1 MADIIRPVYNEIWAS
16 SGEFFSPGSA
26 KISSGWVQELMPYQ
40 YENFLQN
47 RNDTSIAYLLQKGV
61 PEWDSAQEYI
71 ANKSIVSY
79 SSNLYI
85 SIVNNTG
92 VSPTDTFTWRKL
104 TVTIAP
110 NGTVPISSGGTGA
123 TTPTDAR
130 TNLGLGTAATISADS
145 IVLKSIT
152 GNAPA
157 ADKWTN
163 SISLTLSGGAT
174 GSTSFDGTSNST
186 LNITGLNASSIS
198 SGTVPVS
205 ALNNAVL
212 KTSTTGSLI
221 LPSGTTGQRDASPQE
236 GYTRWNTTT
245 KQKETFNGT
254 AWTLATSQ
262 SEAYLLNRANHT
274 GVQPISSVSDLSSS
288 LDLKVPQTS
297 SSGAAVL
304 PSGTEVQRPDPSL
317 TSGLLVRGNTDTGK
331 PEWYDRSNGS
341 WKEFASGGELFDYSW
356 HNGPRSTIDVGRVA
370 TDGQQLLLLT
380 HPDVCQAIWDGKQNA
395 VDESVW
401 QADPTKR
408 NCWSRGDGTSWVRV
422 PDLNAAVAGTG
433 KPFYLRG
440 GPDGLNGTSAG
451 DAIRNIVG
459 EVNGAAGLGLTNTST
474 GTVSGVF
481 KKGLGYAATT
491 TGTSVAG
498 SGIGFDASLVV
509 PTADENR
516 VKTAYGVM
524 TVRVFTEVS
533 NVGTLDAGQL
543 ATQLGVVDAKVQAL
557 DAATGF
563 TIIYPNGGS
572 AASPA
577 TVAINSRYVSAN
589 PFPGSYVMCVPQV
602 LWNGIWGEPG
612 WDGNTGSGAQAIGV
626 RAGMA
631 NADVVVQTGITAL
644 LGASFIEGSMHG
656 VPSGTLVSTPLPCR
670 VLCWKLKGVM

>member
-61 PEWDSAQEYI
+61 PEWDSGQEYI
-71 ANKSIVSY
+71 ANKSIVLY

-85 SIVNNTG
+85 STVNNTG
-92 VSPTDTFTWRKL
+92 VVPTDAVTWRKL

-110 NGTVPISSGGTGA
+110 NGTVPIASGGTGA
-123 TTPTDAR
+123 TTATDAR

-163 SISLTLSGGAT
+163 SITLTLSGGAA
-174 GSTSFDGTSNST
+174 GSTSFDGSGNAT
-186 LNITGLNASSIS
+186 LNVTGLNASSIS

-212 KTSTTGSLI
+212 KTSTTGSLV
-221 LPSGTTGQRDASPQE
+221 LPSGTTGQRDVSPQE
-236 GYTRWNTTT
+236 GYTRWNSTT

-254 AWTLATSQ
+254 AWTLDTSQ

-274 GVQPISSVSDLSSS
+274 GVQPISSVSGLSSS
-288 LDLKVPQTS
+288 LDLKVSQTS
-297 SSGAAVL
+297 TAGAAIL
-304 PSGTEVQRPDPSL
+304 PSGSESDRPNPSL
-317 TSGLLVRGNTDTGK
+317 STGLLVRGNTDTGK
-331 PEWYDRSNGS
+331 PEWYDRINSI
-341 WKEFASGGELFDYSW
+341 WKEFSAGGELFDYSW
-356 HNGPRSTIDVGRVA
+356 HNGPRSTIDIGRVA

-380 HPDVCQAIWDGKQNA
+380 HPDVCQAIWDGKQHA

-440 GPDGLNGTSAG
+440 GPDSLNGTSVLDAMQGHFHQSYKGIQNSLVSFAAG
-451 DAIRNIVG
+451 SNLPRDDSASNPGITKTTTFNFANEAITDG
-459 EVNGAAGLGLTNTST
+459 VNGTPR
-474 GTVSGVF
+474 
-481 KKGLGYAATT
+481 
-491 TGTSVAG
+491 
-498 SGIGFDASLVV
+498 I
-509 PTADENR
+509 ADETR

-533 NVGTLDAGQL
+533 NVGALDAGQL
-543 ATQLGVVDAKVQAL
+543 ATQLGVVDAKAQEL
-557 DAATGF
+557 DANTGCV
-563 TIIYPNGGS
+563 TIYPNGTESVPGLI
-572 AASPA
+572 
-577 TVAINSRYVSAN
+577 TVNTNVVVPN
-589 PFPGSYVMCVPQV
+589 PFPGYKVFCELEV
-602 LWNGIWGEPG
+602 LYGGQWCGIGMSA
-612 WDGNTGSGAQAIGV
+612 TSTTTSVGAECKPHNNHASL
-626 RAGMA
+626 
-631 NADVVVQTGITAL
+631 VVQGGITSLIATTNL
-644 LGASFIEGSMHG
+644 HYF
-656 VPSGTLVSTPLPCR
+656 SGTRPTSGTVLNLPFRLV
-670 VLCWKLKGVM
+670 VWKLKGGA

>member
-61 PEWDSAQEYI
+61 PEWDSTQEYI

-186 LNITGLNASSIS
+186 LNVTGLNASSIN
-198 SGTVPVS
+198 SGTVPIS

-212 KTSTTGSLI
+212 KTSATGSLV
-221 LPSGTTGQRDASPQE
+221 LPSGTTAQRDVSPQE
-236 GYTRWNTTT
+236 GYTRWNSTT

-254 AWTLATSQ
+254 NWTLDTSQ

-274 GVQPISSVSDLSSS
+274 GVQPISSVSGLSSS

-297 SSGAAVL
+297 SSGAAIL
-304 PSGTEVQRPDPSL
+304 PSGTEAQRPDTSL
-317 TSGLLVRGNTDTGK
+317 TSGLLIRGNTDSGK
-331 PEWYDRSNGS
+331 PEWYDRANSA
-341 WKEFASGGELFDYSW
+341 WKEFSNSGELFDYSW
-356 HNGPRSTIDVGRVA
+356 HNGPRSSIDVGRVA

-380 HPDVCQAIWDGKQNA
+380 HPDVCQAIWDGKQHA
-395 VDESVW
+395 VTEAEW

-408 NCWSRGDGTSWVRV
+408 NCWSLGDGTSWVRV

-433 KPFYLRG
+433 KSFYLRG
-440 GPDGLNGTSAG
+440 GPTGVNGTSVG
-451 DAIRNIVG
+451 DAIRNITGSVVQVIG
-459 EVNGAAGLGLTNTST
+459 VDDGISGSGALQSVRTAFG
-474 GTVSGVF
+474 
-481 KKGLGYAATT
+481 ATT
-491 TGTSVAG
+491 GGSTSR
-498 SGIGFDASLVV
+498 SYNTISFNASASV

-533 NVGTLDAGQL
+533 NVGALDVGQL

-557 DAATGF
+557 DANTGCV
-563 TIIYPNGGS
+563 TIYPNGTE
-572 AASPA
+572 AAPGA
-577 TVAINSRYVSAN
+577 LALNTNVVVAN
-589 PFPGSYVMCVPQV
+589 PFPGYKVFCELEV
-602 LWNGIWGEPG
+602 LYGGQWCGIGLSA
-612 WDGNTGSGAQAIGV
+612 TSTTTSVGAECKPHNNH
-626 RAGMA
+626 A
-631 NADVVVQTGITAL
+631 NLVVQTAITTLIATTNL
-644 LGASFIEGSMHG
+644 HYF
-656 VPSGTLVSTPLPCR
+656 SGTRPASGNVTSVPYRLV
-670 VLCWKLKGVM
+670 VWKLKGGA